1 MSEFACHL
9 YIDKHV
15 FVMKYRCAE
24 MKHILL
30 ILAFKYKIQYAIKPL
45 ENSKVFIYWWVFWH
59 FRCSHKSITLD
70 DATKFQSNAYYH
82 MYMHIDC
89 VYVLMMFLFCLILKN
104 GQCCNLLQAE
114 LEELIIL
121 TVLDLM
127 LLCIVVLIDKDSL
140 HSHLDTFYSKQLFLS
155 WRT

>member
-1 MSEFACHL
+1 
-9 YIDKHV
+9 
-15 FVMKYRCAE
+15 
-24 MKHILL
+24 MKHNMGLSLLRILNFL
-30 ILAFKYKIQYAIKPL
+30 FIDECFDIFVVHTNLSLLMMLQS
-45 ENSKVFIYWWVFWH
+45 SKV
-59 FRCSHKSITLD
+59 L
-70 DATKFQSNAYYH
+70 SNAYYH

-127 LLCIVVLIDKDSL
+127 LLCIVLIDKDSL
-140 HSHLDTFYSKQLFLS
+140 HSHLDTFYSKQLFLHELPKHFQNKS
-155 WRT
+155 YLK